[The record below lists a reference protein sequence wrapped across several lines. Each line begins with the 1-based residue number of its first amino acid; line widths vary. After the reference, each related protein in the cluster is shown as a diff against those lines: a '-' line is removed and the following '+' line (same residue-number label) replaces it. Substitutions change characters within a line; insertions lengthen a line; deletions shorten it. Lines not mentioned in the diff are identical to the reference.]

1 MSLVFFYSRIK
12 YSHKILQNAHYG
24 LLICHML
31 YLFCCLP
38 LLTRREVPQTQEFS
52 CFLHQCFSAPRC
64 VLGTKQILKKYLK
77 TNRAL
82 KTMKF
87 RLNNVWIA
95 LEQEE
100 KEESESQI
108 LWPLSC
114 WMPVPLQT
122 PQVWEQVTRMLI
134 LKLWRSPVLLEMDTF
149 SFYAFLWLALL
160 TVKWVSIVYSWN
172 ICSMNKYPVTIIL
185 TFQSHLWGPMLKL
198 DFYPDEVVF
207 IQPEV

>member
-1 MSLVFFYSRIK
+1 
-12 YSHKILQNAHYG
+12 
-24 LLICHML
+24 
-31 YLFCCLP
+31 
-38 LLTRREVPQTQEFS
+38 
-52 CFLHQCFSAPRC
+52 
-64 VLGTKQILKKYLK
+64 
-77 TNRAL
+77 
-82 KTMKF
+82 MKF

-149 SFYAFLWLALL
+149 PFYAFLWPALL
-160 TVKWVSIVYSWN
+160 TVK
-172 ICSMNKYPVTIIL
+172 
-185 TFQSHLWGPMLKL
+185 
-198 DFYPDEVVF
+198 
-207 IQPEV
+207 